1 MSLIN
6 RKAYAEL
13 VEGGNIDI
21 TVTPSHATL
30 GELLKYI
37 RRGDVEAVHSLR
49 RGAAEALEIIVHGD
63 ETTSKIIGKMVDQ
76 IEMPTGSFLGAIVR
90 NKGDENVVL
99 MAHHDIIIKNNDHL
113 IVFVSNRQII
123 PKIEKMFT
131 VSARFF

>member
-1 MSLIN
+1 LIN

-37 RRGDVEAVHSLR
+37 RRGDIEAVHSLR

-63 ETTSKIIGKMVDQ
+63 RKTSKVIDRRVD
-76 IEMPTGSFLGAIVR
+76 EVELPSGAFLGAIVR
-90 NKGDENVVL
+90 DKSENKEVL
-99 MAHHDIIIKNNDHL
+99 IAHHDLIIKNNDHL
-113 IVFVSNRQII
+113 ILFVSNRKII
-123 PKIEKMFT
+123 PKIEKLFT
-131 VSARFF
+131 VSPSFL